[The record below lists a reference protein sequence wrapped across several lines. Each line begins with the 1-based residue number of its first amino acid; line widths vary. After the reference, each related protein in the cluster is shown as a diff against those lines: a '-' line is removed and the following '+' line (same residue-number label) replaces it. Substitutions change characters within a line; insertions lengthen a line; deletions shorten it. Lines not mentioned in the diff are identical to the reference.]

1 MVECP
6 LPVAAAHLIT
16 LRNLSV
22 PSGRFAVMLID
33 CDTCLA
39 RDSEACDDC
48 VVSVL
53 FSSQPLEVDGEEQ
66 EALTLLADAGLVPR
80 LRLLPPTRRAG

>member
-1 MVECP
+1 
-6 LPVAAAHLIT
+6 
-16 LRNLSV
+16 
-22 PSGRFAVMLID
+22 MLID

-48 VVSVL
+48 LVSVL
-53 FSSQPLEVDGEEQ
+53 FSSQPLELDGEEE
-66 EALTLLADAGLVPR
+66 EALTLLAGAGLVPP

>member
-1 MVECP
+1 MP
-6 LPVAAAHLIT
+6 LVAARLIT
-16 LRNLSV
+16 SRNLSV
-22 PSGRFAVMLID
+22 ASDRLAGMLID

-48 VVSVL
+48 LVSVL
-53 FSSQPLEVDGEEQ
+53 FSPQPLEVDGEEE
-66 EALTLLADAGLVPR
+66 EALTWLADAGLVPR

>member
-1 MVECP
+1 
-6 LPVAAAHLIT
+6 
-16 LRNLSV
+16 
-22 PSGRFAVMLID
+22 MLID

-48 VVSVL
+48 LVSVL
-53 FSSQPLEVDGEEQ
+53 FSPHPLEVDGDEQ
-66 EALTLLADAGLVPR
+66 EALNLLAEAGLVPR

>member
-1 MVECP
+1 MPV
-6 LPVAAAHLIT
+6 VAAGLIT
-16 LRNLSV
+16 PRNLSV
-22 PSGRFAVMLID
+22 ASDRLAGMLID

-48 VVSVL
+48 LVSVL
-53 FSSQPLEVDGEEQ
+53 FSPQPLEVDGEEQ

>member
-1 MVECP
+1 
-6 LPVAAAHLIT
+6 
-16 LRNLSV
+16 
-22 PSGRFAVMLID
+22 MLID

-39 RDSEACDDC
+39 RDSAACDDC

-66 EALTLLADAGLVPR
+66 EALSLLADAGLVPR

>member
-1 MVECP
+1 MVP
-6 LPVAAAHLIT
+6 D
-16 LRNLSV
+16 
-22 PSGRFAVMLID
+22 RFATMLID

-53 FSSQPLEVDGEEQ
+53 FSSDPLEVDGDEQ
-66 EALTLLADAGLVPR
+66 AALTLLADAGLIPR